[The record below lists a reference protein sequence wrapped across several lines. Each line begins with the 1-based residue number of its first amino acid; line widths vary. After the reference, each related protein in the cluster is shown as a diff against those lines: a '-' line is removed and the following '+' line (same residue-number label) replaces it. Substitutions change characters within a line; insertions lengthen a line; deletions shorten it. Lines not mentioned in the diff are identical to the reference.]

1 MNRAGEPLLAIDGLT
16 VSFGARATAVVRD
29 VGFEMRAGE
38 VVALVGESGSGKSTV
53 ALSIMGL
60 LDPKESRVAGRIEL
74 ARKRGGHA
82 NLVRLPD
89 SEFRR
94 IRGDDVAMIFQEP
107 MSSLDPIYRI
117 GSQISE
123 ALSVHRDL
131 PATERSAEVLRLL
144 RILGVPAPERTA
156 ERFPHELS
164 GGMRQRV
171 MIAMAISCQPKLLIA
186 DEPTTALD
194 VTIQAQI
201 VDELRSLQRQTG
213 MAILFITHDLGLV
226 AEIADRVLVMYAGRI
241 VESGPVRDVFA
252 SPRMPYT
259 AGLMRSRPRI
269 GGRRAGGNRISAI
282 PGNPPNPSALPG
294 GCAFHPRCAFANED
308 QCLVSEP
315 ELVTAGPGRHVRCW
329 RWEAITP

>member
-1 MNRAGEPLLAIDGLT
+1 MSDALLTIEGLT

-29 VGFEMRAGE
+29 VGFEMRPGE

-60 LDPKESRVAGRIEL
+60 LDPRAARVAGRIGLTRKQGERAEL
-74 ARKRGGHA
+74 VG
-82 NLVRLPD
+82 LSDD
-89 SEFRR
+89 SFCR
-94 IRGDDVAMIFQEP
+94 IRGNDVAMIFQEP
-107 MSSLDPIYRI
+107 MTSLDPIYRV
-117 GSQISE
+117 GDQIAE
-123 ALSVHRDL
+123 AISVHRTL
-131 PATERSAEVLRLL
+131 SAAERDAEVLRLL
-144 RILGVPAPERTA
+144 RILGVPSPERTA

-201 VDELRSLQRQTG
+201 VDELRSLQQQTG

-241 VESGPVRDVFA
+241 VESGPVREVFA
-252 SPRMPYT
+252 APKMPYT
-259 AGLMRSRPRI
+259 AGLMRSRPKI
-269 GGRRAGGNRISAI
+269 GGRRAGTGRITAI
-282 PGNPPNPSALPG
+282 PGNAPNPAALPA
-294 GCAFHPRCAFANED
+294 GCAFHPRCAFSDAD
-308 QCLVSEP
+308 ICIASEP
-315 ELVTAGPGRHVRCW
+315 ALVEAVPGRHVRCA
-329 RWEAITP
+329 RWADITP